1 MKDLGRLITAMV
13 TPFDD
18 AGRVDLAQARKLAL
32 ALINSGS
39 DGLVVCGT
47 TGETPTLS
55 NEEKLG
61 LFREV
66 KSAVAGK
73 GSVIANVG
81 NYNTAESVE
90 MAREAGKIG
99 VDGCLT
105 RHVGR
110 MVTIQPYPLASK
122 WPPATGGSN
131 MPRQAVVTI
140 GDKQWRVNL
149 TTTYQELVTGLGGL
163 PSIPAA
169 TGMLFDM
176 GAEGRITVTTV
187 PMLFPL
193 DLVFIS
199 SSMLVTEVV
208 AGMAPGLQVISDT
221 PARYFLEVNAAEAA
235 DVKVGAPVTVQVYQ
249 APAAVTNPITVLMS
263 QLVGVAGAVLAF
275 GLMFGIVRTTTRAVF
290 PRPEPGERPAT
301 YGPEGA
307 SLVNRGANP
316 CAACL
321 SNPGNP
327 GSAVLVDDPP
337 PETAAVEARRRRGL
351 PPGTRIELI
360 TPEEAARIRELRDQ
374 GLNYR
379 EISER
384 TGRSMAAVWRII
396 NQGFPALRR
405 AITPQRLQEVTTLR
419 RLGLTL
425 EEVGKRLGITRSMVL
440 NLLYRVG
447 ERLDLT
453 AEAQRVR
460 RSLSAVSDSLGPA
473 ATLDKLRN
481 AADRLRDIADDAALL
496 LEIMPQEVAE
506 PMEYPFDLGW
516 IHGRALMAEEVLR
529 TGTWCL
535 LRQREETLPRVRQRL
550 RACAEASRDAAVGI
564 IENWEGYATKA
575 TQVIFEVEEMME
587 EEA

>member
-1 MKDLGRLITAMV
+1 
-13 TPFDD
+13 
-18 AGRVDLAQARKLAL
+18 
-32 ALINSGS
+32 
-39 DGLVVCGT
+39 
-47 TGETPTLS
+47 
-55 NEEKLG
+55 
-61 LFREV
+61 
-66 KSAVAGK
+66 
-73 GSVIANVG
+73 
-81 NYNTAESVE
+81 
-90 MAREAGKIG
+90 
-99 VDGCLT
+99 
-105 RHVGR
+105 
-110 MVTIQPYPLASK
+110 
-122 WPPATGGSN
+122 

-187 PMLFPL
+187 TTVPMLFPL
-193 DLVFIS
+193 DFVFINS
-199 SSMLVTEVV
+199 YFVVTEVAAGV
-208 AGMAPGLQVISDT
+208 APAHLVTADI
-221 PARYFLEVNAAEAA
+221 PARYFLEVNAGEAA
-235 DVKVGAPVTVQVYQ
+235 DVKVGDQVSVQMYQ
-249 APAAVTNPITVLMS
+249 TSATTTNPIAALMP
-263 QLVGVAGAVLAF
+263 QFVGLAAGVLAF
-275 GLMFGIVRTTTRAVF
+275 GLMFGMVRTTTRAVF
-290 PRPEPGERPAT
+290 PRPKPGERPAT
-301 YGPEGA
+301 YGPRGEPPVA
-307 SLVNRGANP
+307 RGANP

-321 SNPGNP
+321 SNPGNA
-327 GSAVLVDDPP
+327 GSTVLVDDPP
-337 PETAAVEARRRRGL
+337 PETAAVEERRRRGL

-440 NLLYRVG
+440 NLLYRAG

-453 AEAQRVR
+453 EEVQRVR

-516 IHGRALMAEEVLR
+516 VHSRALLAEEVLR